1 MFQKPKYFARKPLRG
16 LQKPN
21 YLRNFTKVNQ
31 RTEDMR
37 NRWGHNPLILLRYIA
52 FGTY

>member
-1 MFQKPKYFARKPLRG
+1 MFKAPKYFERKPLRK
-16 LQKPN
+16 LRKPN

-31 RTEDMR
+31 RTETMR

-52 FGTY
+52 FKTY